1 MLNIVGTELEK
12 ILLER
17 ANFSKEE
24 IYSLHQ
30 DLDCGRELSIG
41 RIDNLKDNK
50 ELIKKI
56 KSSKKVRIWYSSIN
70 SEDQNRCLYLVNL
83 ILKNSPD
90 CDIYLIDANHYKK
103 EIYTV
108 AACNLKEIQML
119 NKYQKKLTHEEIYKL
134 SDEWE
139 KLRKENADLR
149 VIKKGQLTS
158 VPYEELEQKILE
170 ELSKHEKIS
179 ELKLIGLRLAKNIYN
194 IQSFRTYNDIMN
206 KLIKENKIQI
216 NKIETKQGYRI
227 EKLSIRILT
236 IKK

>member
-158 VPYEELEQKILE
+158 VPYEELEQKILRR
-170 ELSKHEKIS
+170 I
-179 ELKLIGLRLAKNIYN
+179 
-194 IQSFRTYNDIMN
+194 
-206 KLIKENKIQI
+206 IK
-216 NKIETKQGYRI
+216 T
-227 EKLSIRILT
+227 
-236 IKK
+236 